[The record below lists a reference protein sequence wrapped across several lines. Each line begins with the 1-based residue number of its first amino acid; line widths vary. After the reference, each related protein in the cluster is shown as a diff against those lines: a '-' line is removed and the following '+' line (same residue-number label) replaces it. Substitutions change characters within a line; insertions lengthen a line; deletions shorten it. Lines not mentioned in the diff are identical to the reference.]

1 MARKTAERA
10 EQPER
15 PTRPAAKA
23 RKAPAAAGAKQSED
37 AAAAVPAAPV
47 DPARAAQEA
56 LETMQIALGTVVLF
70 RLGEG
75 ADEVLHQDMKEAFTA
90 FGVKYIDLPRGA
102 TTGYARF
109 ESAEVAA
116 EAAAAALEG
125 LEAGGKPLAACYV
138 MSDADVGAYAVEA
151 VAKVKAQRE
160 ELAKKK
166 AEQKKA
172 DRQAGAFSRGSSW
185 QGGRGGRGGRGG
197 GGYGGRG
204 AKRPRTD
211 GDAKPPAKKSAP
223 AEA

>member
-1 MARKTAERA
+1 M
-10 EQPER
+10 PEE
-15 PTRPAAKA
+15 AA
-23 RKAPAAAGAKQSED
+23 
-37 AAAAVPAAPV
+37 PAAPV

-56 LETMQIALGTVVLF
+56 LETMQIAVGTVVVF

-75 ADEVLHQDMKEAFTA
+75 AEEVLHQDMKEAFTA

-109 ESAEVAA
+109 ESPEVAA

-138 MSDADVGAYAVEA
+138 MSDADVGAYALEA

-160 ELAKKK
+160 EQAKKK

-172 DRQAGAFSRGSSW
+172 DRAAGSFRGSSW

-197 GGYGGRG
+197 GGYAGRG

-211 GDAKPPAKKSAP
+211 GDDKPPAKKPAP
-223 AEA
+223 AGEA